1 MMLLSDARAR
11 GGMLILALAFVG
23 GTGCAVIDAA
33 SQAHYRQQQQDAEA
47 ARQRRIAAL
56 APAAE
61 HGDAAAR
68 SALAYALLS
77 PSDAGRADAPRALA
91 LLEQAAA
98 QDDGLAQALLGV
110 ILSGARVGTYQRFP
124 TSQQDLARAMALLQ
138 RAATKACV
146 YQPGPAYFRIEPTQ
160 RAAQILDGAG
170 RRDEARLW
178 RARAILHC
186 GGANVSYLSWQAK
199 SASVAPAQRTDALA
213 LLTLTGDAKAIAEAR
228 AALSP
233 ADAAAAAERLAV
245 DLRREV
251 AASERDYPAPPRKE
265 YP

>member
-33 SQAHYRQQQQDAEA
+33 SQAHYRRQQQDAEA

-61 HGDAAAR
+61 RGDAAAR

-77 PSDAGRADAPRALA
+77 PSDDGRADAPRALA
-91 LLEQAAA
+91 LLEQAVQ
-98 QDDGLAQALLGV
+98 QDDGMTQALLGA
-110 ILSGARVGTYQRFP
+110 ILSGTRVGAYEHVPAPR
-124 TSQQDLARAMALLQ
+124 QDLARGTALLQ

-146 YQPGPAYFRIEPTQ
+146 YRPGPAYFRIEPAQ

-186 GGANVSYLSWQAK
+186 GGANTSYLLWQAK
-199 SASVAPAQRTDALA
+199 SARLAPAQRTDALA
-213 LLTLTGDAKAIAEAR
+213 LLTLTGDAKVIAEAR
-228 AALSP
+228 AALPP
-233 ADAAAAAERLAV
+233 ADAAAAERLAA

-251 AASERDYPAPPRKE
+251 AASERDYPAPSRKE
-265 YP
+265 QP